1 MEHIIELKS
10 VCKHFN
16 NKNIIKNIS
25 LSVPK
30 GSVYG
35 FLGNNGAGKSTTVKL
50 ILGLVHA
57 NSGEINVFGKPLN
70 QQLPKVLNK
79 IGCIIDTP
87 SLYEHLTAKEYLTI
101 GQSLKG
107 LAKTEINRVL
117 EIVNLTDTRQ
127 QVIATF
133 SLGMKQRLAI
143 ANALL
148 GNPKLLILDE
158 PTNGLDPQGM
168 SEIRVLL
175 KTLPEKMGVSVFVS
189 SHLLDEVE
197 KIASHVAIIKQ
208 GEIILESELSS
219 LVGISGSLTL
229 NVKQVPQANELLLK
243 SGFQTT
249 TNKDQQLLI
258 TNIKQTQC
266 PDLHRLL
273 INKNID
279 LLSSTFTKP
288 SLEKSFMKIN
298 NSGLNINNTGVIL

>member
-1 MEHIIELKS
+1 MEHVIKLRS

-16 NKNIIKNIS
+16 NKSIIKNIS

-30 GSVYG
+30 RSVYG

-50 ILGLVHA
+50 LLGLVHA
-57 NSGEINVFGKPLN
+57 DSGEINIFGKPLR
-70 QQLPKVLNK
+70 QQLPQVLNK

-87 SLYEHLTAKEYLTI
+87 SLYEHLTAKEYLSI

-117 EIVNLTDTRQ
+117 EIVNLTDTYQ

-148 GNPKLLILDE
+148 GSPQLLILDE

-168 SEIRVLL
+168 SDIRVLL
-175 KTLPEKMGVSVFVS
+175 KTLPEKMGGSVFVS

-219 LVGISGSLTL
+219 IVGENGSLTL
-229 NVKQVPQANELLLK
+229 NVKQLPQANKLLLN
-243 SGFQTT
+243 SGFQIT
-249 TNKDQQLLI
+249 TNKDKQLLI
-258 TNIKQTQC
+258 NNIKQAQC

-273 INKNID
+273 ISENID

-288 SLEKSFMKIN
+288 SLEKSFMQ
-298 NSGLNINNTGVIL
+298 INNTGLTS